1 MFDEGAKI
9 AIHSNEYGGSDW
21 LTLREKGTNST
32 INTKCTSSLG
42 IISENVEIIL

>member
-1 MFDEGAKI
+1 MNMGVLT
-9 AIHSNEYGGSDW
+9 SDW

-42 IISENVEIIL
+42 MKMLKLSFKANIIV